1 MPGPNVVQTVG
12 DFTLTLIHPLIQAG
26 AAITLQGF
34 LMDQEFL
41 TTQQIL
47 DNVKRKVLV
56 GGGTVA
62 LTNNVKAGDL
72 TLNCIR
78 ISQTGNLL
86 DGDVVQIASYLQD
99 VADSQGGLLRAVY
112 GFNGANEAINFL
124 SCLLKSGPPLK
135 LAGNDVPV
143 YPIVFSYGT
152 YVRG

>member
-1 MPGPNVVQTVG
+1 MPGLNVVQTVG
-12 DFTLTLIHPLIQAG
+12 DFTLTLIHPLIGAG

-62 LTNNVKAGDL
+62 LTNNVKAGEL
-72 TLNCIR
+72 TLNCVQV
-78 ISQTGNLL
+78 SSTGNPL
-86 DGDVVQIASYLQD
+86 DGDVPLIASILQD
-99 VADSQGGLLRAVY
+99 LADSQGGLLRAVF
-112 GFNGANEAINFL
+112 GFNGGNQAINFL
-124 SCLLKSGPPLK
+124 SVLLKSSPPLK

-143 YPIVFSYGT
+143 YPTVFSYGS